1 MQLARFIIP
10 YRKSNLAMEIPQ
22 ISKNQELP
30 LLGEFPRGWPEE
42 SEFNPSTH
50 GTFGF
55 YIPIH
60 PNISPSYSHEKT
72 YCCWLKHPFLI
83 PSPKKNHPIFSPWHV
98 FCFFHWPL
106 RGFWGEDRQ
115 RLLPTEALG
124 WWEVEGCR
132 VYPWQLWSGEVVVGS
147 C

>member
-22 ISKNQELP
+22 ISKTKSSPSSGSSHVAGQ
-30 LLGEFPRGWPEE
+30 RRV
-42 SEFNPSTH
+42 SSTH
-50 GTFGF
+50 QLMALLVSISQ
-55 YIPIH
+55 YIPIY
-60 PNISPSYSHEKT
+60 PIIFPWKNLLLLVKAS
-72 YCCWLKHPFLI
+72 LFNPF
-83 PSPKKNHPIFSPWHV
+83 SEKNHPIFSPWHM